1 MPIGGRQEGRRRLG
15 GYAVSSERERR
26 RNLRTT
32 NHDVAQRTPTSAI
45 FFSRPS
51 ASEDAPLHCTASL
64 PEAGAAPSERQR
76 VDSSLA
82 WEQAALR
89 EEAQECFRLFDRDG
103 DGLVPVTE
111 VATMLRSLGFV
122 IHAEHAKSYE
132 TRMQQ
137 LRVKKIGFQAFVSL
151 ATKGLPRSVDP
162 VELLNAFELLDRE
175 KKGSV
180 NVSELHHLLTSLG
193 DRLSENDWQNLLSRT
208 LTVRECASPVSMKKG
223 TFLKLFC
230 APADGEGDQWLRPPV
245 YPTPPNDAGPGGT
258 SLL

>member
-1 MPIGGRQEGRRRLG
+1 MPIGGRPEGRRRLG

-26 RNLRTT
+26 RSLRTT
-32 NHDVAQRTPTSAI
+32 NHDVAQRAPTSAI
-45 FFSRPS
+45 FFSKPS
-51 ASEDAPLHCTASL
+51 APEEASLHCPASL
-64 PEAGAAPSERQR
+64 ADAGAAPFERQR
-76 VDSSLA
+76 ADGSSA
-82 WEQAALR
+82 WDDAALK

-122 IHAEHAKSYE
+122 IRAEHAKSYE

-137 LRVKKIGFQAFVSL
+137 LRITNINFQAFSSL
-151 ATKGLPRSVDP
+151 ATKGLPRRVDP
-162 VELLNAFELLDRE
+162 VEVSAAFDLLDRE

-180 NVSELHHLLTSLG
+180 NVDELHHLLTSLG
-193 DRLSENDWQNLLSRT
+193 DRLSEKDWQNLLSRT
-208 LTVRECASPVSMKKG
+208 LTVRECASPVSMKKN

-230 APADGEGDQWLRPPV
+230 APAEGEDHWSRPPV
-245 YPTPPNDAGPGGT
+245 FLSQPNEAGTASGT